1 VTAMV
6 QDRCGL
12 EASEGREM
20 DYPVPT
26 DDEVQVRV
34 QTAGLDWAVVACHDR
49 AAVHDPAGLAK
60 SWAAQRRS
68 GRARPSRS

>member
-6 QDRCGL
+6 QGRCGGL

-26 DDEVQVRV
+26 DDEVQVRG
-34 QTAGLDWAVVACHDR
+34 ADDWSGL
-49 AAVHDPAGLAK
+49 G
-60 SWAAQRRS
+60 SS
-68 GRARPSRS
+68 GMS